1 MAPAA
6 AEEGR
11 AGGGG
16 PPGGP
21 PPQLLASPAVAAP
34 VSSWRRDEASGA
46 VVKTA
51 AAVNS
56 DVLVTGGPHP
66 GSVDW
71 LHHAGS
77 FCFSAPSGPRE
88 AAVEG
93 AFRRCRY
100 DGQCASEVLSE
111 GLSRLPA
118 PLAAD
123 ELEELLGWWSRRC
136 WEDRRTKEAAEAIK
150 RCGGKLER
158 AFTALCG
165 PAGVGS
171 LPPRGGRATRPAP
184 CQGAAASST
193 ACGIA
198 AARRE
203 ALRRR
208 PPRPP
213 PRTPQA
219 AAAWTPLRWWR
230 PAAAT
235 GLAQGGRAVRAAGLA
250 AEALRAPLGPH
261 ARRGP
266 RRSLAAGW
274 YRDRAG
280 PGARDALTA
289 CQDALRALSSGLA

>member
-21 PPQLLASPAVAAP
+21 PPQLLAAATIRSPAVAAP

-198 AARRE
+198 AAR
-203 ALRRR
+203 L
-208 PPRPP
+208 
-213 PRTPQA
+213 TV
-219 AAAWTPLRWWR
+219 RWK
-230 PAAAT
+230 A
-235 GLAQGGRAVRAAGLA
+235 
-250 AEALRAPLGPH
+250 
-261 ARRGP
+261 RGP
-266 RRSLAAGW
+266 WPRCCGMCRYRSWSWSMPALATAHGHG
-274 YRDRAG
+274 RDLIIV
-280 PGARDALTA
+280 LT
-289 CQDALRALSSGLA
+289 LEE